1 MDTKKIDDLPD
12 LVQAGT
18 LSKEEAVK
26 KIAEYIFREPYR
38 FGLAGFDDD
47 FKSEIILTVLQKG
60 AQVFKRFD
68 KNCGAFGSYL
78 YAFVRGLILTQK
90 REAIRKF
97 IADSN
102 MKAFSYPEDSKR
114 TDESLSFIVAEPKV
128 RYAPVSNTKIWKA
141 LSRRC
146 NATNAGDAKTA
157 LILAL
162 KSSYYIPAS
171 SVDEVSSY
179 CKLQSAEL
187 QRLIAE
193 LNSLL
198 YSRIERRNTI
208 VRRRDNA
215 YYFHRKYYMQLK
227 LCDKEK
233 TDTELLLKKY
243 RKQTESWKHKNK
255 ELRESRWRVCPTNKM
270 IANILGICERQ
281 VSHYITRAQKLIREK
296 ERKTETTDI
305 PE

>member
-78 YAFVRGLILTQK
+78 YAFVQGLILTQK
-90 REAIRKF
+90 REEIRKF

-102 MKAFSYPEDSKR
+102 MKAFSYSEDSER
-114 TDESLSFIVAEPKV
+114 TDESPPLIVAETKA
-128 RYAPVSNTKIWKA
+128 RYSPVSNTKIWKA
-141 LSRRC
+141 LTRRC
-146 NATNAGDAKTA
+146 KPKSASDAKTA

-270 IANILGICERQ
+270 IANVLGICERQ
-281 VSHYITRAQKLIREK
+281 VSHYITRAQKLVRE
-296 ERKTETTDI
+296 EQNETETTDI

>member
-1 MDTKKIDDLPD
+1 MDMKRIDDLPE
-12 LVQAGT
+12 LIQTGT
-18 LSKEEAVK
+18 ISKEEAVK
-26 KIAEYIFREPYR
+26 KIAEYIYREPYR
-38 FGLAGFDDD
+38 FGLTGFDDD

-68 KNCGAFGSYL
+68 ENCGAFGSYL

-90 REAIRKF
+90 REELRRF
-97 IADSN
+97 IAENN
-102 MKAFSYPEDSKR
+102 MKAFSYCENEERLQTAPAL
-114 TDESLSFIVAEPKV
+114 TVAEKAAS
-128 RYAPVSNTKIWKA
+128 YTAVSNTKIWRV
-141 LSRRC
+141 LSGRC
-146 NATNAGDAKTA
+146 KRKNASDAKTA

-171 SVDEVSSY
+171 SIDAVSSY

-198 YSRIERRNTI
+198 YSRIERRNAI
-208 VRRRDNA
+208 IRRRDNA

-227 LCDKEK
+227 MCDKEK
-233 TDTELLLKKY
+233 TDTERLLKKY
-243 RKQTESWKHKNK
+243 RKQTESWKHKNR
-255 ELRESRWRVCPTNKM
+255 ELQQSRWRVCPTNKM

-281 VSHYITRAQKLIREK
+281 VSHYITRAQKLLSK
-296 ERKTETTDI
+296 EQNETETTDI
-305 PE
+305 IE

>member
-198 YSRIERRNTI
+198 YSRIERRNMI

-233 TDTELLLKKY
+233 TDTELLLKKSASD
-243 RKQTESWKHKNK
+243 K
-255 ELRESRWRVCPTNKM
+255 
-270 IANILGICERQ
+270 
-281 VSHYITRAQKLIREK
+281 
-296 ERKTETTDI
+296 
-305 PE
+305 

>member
-114 TDESLSFIVAEPKV
+114 TDESLSVIVAEPKV

-208 VRRRDNA
+208 IKRRDNA

-243 RKQTESWKHKNK
+243 RKQTESWKRKNK
-255 ELRESRWRVCPTNKM
+255 ELQQSRWRVCPTNKM
-270 IANILGICERQ
+270 ISNILGICERQ

-296 ERKTETTDI
+296 ETETTEI

>member
-114 TDESLSFIVAEPKV
+114 TDESLSVIVAEPKV

-208 VRRRDNA
+208 IKRRDNA

-281 VSHYITRAQKLIREK
+281 VSHYITRAQKLMRKK
-296 ERKTETTDI
+296 ERETETTDI

>member
-1 MDTKKIDDLPD
+1 MGTKKIDDLPD

-78 YAFVRGLILTQK
+78 YAFVQGLILTRK
-90 REAIRKF
+90 RDELRRF
-97 IADSN
+97 IADNTIKS
-102 MKAFSYPEDSKR
+102 FSYSEAVERLQND
-114 TDESLSFIVAEPKV
+114 TVLTVAEKAV
-128 RYAPVSNTKIWKA
+128 SYAPVSNTKIWKT
-141 LSRRC
+141 LTRRC
-146 NATNAGDAKTA
+146 KPKNASDAKTA

-198 YSRIERRNTI
+198 YSRIERRNAI
-208 VRRRDNA
+208 IRRRDNA

-227 LCDKEK
+227 MCDKEK
-233 TDTELLLKKY
+233 TDTERLLKKY
-243 RKQTESWKHKNK
+243 RKQTESWKHKNR
-255 ELRESRWRVCPTNKM
+255 ELQQSRWRVCPTNKM

-281 VSHYITRAQKLIREK
+281 VSHYITRAQKLIRE
-296 ERKTETTDI
+296 EQNETETTDI
-305 PE
+305 TE

>member
-1 MDTKKIDDLPD
+1 MDMKRIDDLPN

-18 LSKEEAVK
+18 ISKEEAVK
-26 KIAEYIFREPYR
+26 KIAEYIYREPYR
-38 FGLAGFDDD
+38 FGLGGFDDD

-60 AQVFKRFD
+60 EQVFKRFD

-78 YAFVRGLILTQK
+78 YAFVQGLILTQK
-90 REAIRKF
+90 REEIRKF

-208 VRRRDNA
+208 IKRRDNA

-227 LCDKEK
+227 LRDKEK

-296 ERKTETTDI
+296 ERETETADI
-305 PE
+305 TE

>member
-114 TDESLSFIVAEPKV
+114 TDESLSVIVAEPKV

-208 VRRRDNA
+208 IKRRDNA

-281 VSHYITRAQKLIREK
+281 VSHYITRAQKLKRKK
-296 ERKTETTDI
+296 ERETETTDI

>member
-1 MDTKKIDDLPD
+1 MKRIDDLPN

-18 LSKEEAVK
+18 ISKEEAVK
-26 KIAEYIFREPYR
+26 KIAEYIYREPYR

-60 AQVFKRFD
+60 EQVFKRFD

-90 REAIRKF
+90 REEIRKF
-97 IADSN
+97 I
-102 MKAFSYPEDSKR
+102 
-114 TDESLSFIVAEPKV
+114 VAETKA

-141 LSRRC
+141 LTRRC
-146 NATNAGDAKTA
+146 KPKSASDAKTA

-233 TDTELLLKKY
+233 TDTDLLMKKY
-243 RKQTESWKHKNK
+243 RKQTENWKRKNK
-255 ELRESRWRVCPTNKM
+255 ELQQSRWRVCPTNKM
-270 IANILGICERQ
+270 ISNILGICERQ
-281 VSHYITRAQKLIREK
+281 VSHYITRAQKLIREQ
-296 ERKTETTDI
+296 ERENETADI

>member
-1 MDTKKIDDLPD
+1 MDMKRIDDLPD
-12 LVQAGT
+12 LVQAGRI
-18 LSKEEAVK
+18 SMEEAVK
-26 KIAEYIFREPYR
+26 KIAEYIYREPYR

-90 REAIRKF
+90 REEIRKF

-102 MKAFSYPEDSKR
+102 MKAFSSTEDSQH
-114 TDESLSFIVAEPKV
+114 TDESPPLIVAEEKG

-141 LSRRC
+141 LSQRC
-146 NATNAGDAKTA
+146 KPKSASDAKTA

-198 YSRIERRNTI
+198 YSRIERRNMI

-233 TDTELLLKKY
+233 TDIELLLKKY
-243 RKQTESWKHKNK
+243 RKQTESWEHKNK
-255 ELRESRWRVCPTNKM
+255 ELQQSRWRVCPTNKM
-270 IANILGICERQ
+270 ISNILGICERQ

-296 ERKTETTDI
+296 ERESETADML
-305 PE
+305 E

>member
-114 TDESLSFIVAEPKV
+114 TDESLSVIVAEPKV

-208 VRRRDNA
+208 IKRRDNA

-296 ERKTETTDI
+296 ERETETTDI